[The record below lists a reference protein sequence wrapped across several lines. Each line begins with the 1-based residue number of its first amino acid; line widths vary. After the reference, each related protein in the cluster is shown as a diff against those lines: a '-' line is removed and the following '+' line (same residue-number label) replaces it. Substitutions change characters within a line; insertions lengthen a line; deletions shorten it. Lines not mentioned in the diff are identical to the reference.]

1 VSGPLVDSQVG
12 DLRTRLPSHGMDSA
26 GHDLLHGS
34 WGASAAKMVPMIP
47 TPCSSSERSQVR
59 STQRL
64 DGFSASAEGDR
75 SRDVMSHFG
84 GGPQRRQS
92 SIRRT

>member
-1 VSGPLVDSQVG
+1 MG
-12 DLRTRLPSHGMDSA
+12 DHRTYPSFHGKHSA

-34 WGASAAKMVPMIP
+34 WGVSAAKMAPIIL

-64 DGFSASAEGDR
+64 DGFSAWAEGAP

-84 GGPQRRQS
+84 AGPQRRQLS
-92 SIRRT
+92 GRRT